1 MPHPAHRLLSRASAA
16 AVLAAGVAALAAH
29 GPPAQPP
36 TAQTPAAATP
46 PQQDQRPTFRTEANF
61 VRVDIYPTAG
71 GKPVA
76 DLSKDDF
83 EVLEDGRP
91 QAIETFEYVRITPAG
106 PAAARRSDPNTI
118 EAMRQAAA
126 DPRSR
131 VFVIF
136 LDALHVTRDG
146 AKNIGPPLIRF
157 IDRLLGP
164 DDLIGIMTPW
174 MSPADVVL
182 QRKTSVLESGLR
194 EAAWGK
200 RFTAEDDAREAMYKS
215 CYHVLMQERE
225 QGKTVSDLARI
236 LTVRR
241 RESLTLDALRD
252 LVIYM
257 RGVREER
264 KAILTVTEG
273 WMLFRPDSQITSL
286 REECTCPR
294 GQARRDLQSC
304 SGCSPYPPP
313 DGWKESVPGGEP
325 ISIGPGGRLRQGSVR
340 TESGDVS
347 LNECNA
353 DRMRLASIDHAQ
365 FLNDLIQDANRANA
379 TFYTIDP
386 RGLAVFDTP
395 IQRDAD
401 EVGLPLN
408 VIQDMSSMRQRHDAM
423 ANLASGTD
431 GTALMNSNDLDSGLR
446 RIADDLSTYYL
457 IGYYSSNA
465 KLDGKYRSI
474 TVRVKR
480 AGVSV
485 RARRGYRAPTEAE
498 VTAART
504 QATVAAAVPESVTAV
519 ATALN
524 TLARIRPDARFRV
537 HAIPMRDAANGPA
550 KSIAVAGELPS
561 GMQGWAQG
569 GTVTLE
575 LAGTSTQPATVTLK
589 PGERAFLTS
598 IALDTAPATVDLRA
612 RLTNAD
618 ATVTPFTESIR
629 LDLAPGPPQSLL
641 FRRGLATGNRLQPA
655 ADFQF
660 SRSERVRVEVPLFA
674 NMKPG
679 EGRLLDRTGQE
690 LKVPVTVSERTETT
704 GQRWLVGDVTLA
716 ALGAGDYVIEM
727 GAISAG
733 GTQKTLTPIRVTTR

>member
-1 MPHPAHRLLSRASAA
+1 M
-16 AVLAAGVAALAAH
+16 
-29 GPPAQPP
+29 
-36 TAQTPAAATP
+36 
-46 PQQDQRPTFRTEANF
+46 
-61 VRVDIYPTAG
+61 RVDVYPTAG
-71 GKPVA
+71 DKPVA
-76 DLSKDDF
+76 DLSRDDF

-164 DDLIGIMTPW
+164 DDLVGIMTPW

-182 QRKTSVLESGLR
+182 QRKTSVMESGLR

-200 RFTAEDDAREAMYKS
+200 RFTMEDDAREAMYKS
-215 CYHVLMQERE
+215 CYRVLYQEQQ
-225 QGKTVSDLARI
+225 QGKTVSDLAKV

-241 RESLTLDALRD
+241 REVADARRASRPCRLPSR
-252 LVIYM
+252 
-257 RGVREER
+257 VREER
-264 KAILTVTEG
+264 KAILAVTEG
-273 WMLFRPDSQITSL
+273 WMLFRPDRADYQVARGVHVSPAD
-286 REECTCPR
+286 RAATCR
-294 GQARRDLQSC
+294 TAAAAR
-304 SGCSPYPPP
+304 PYPPP
-313 DGWKESVPGGEP
+313 KGWKEPVPGGEP
-325 ISIGPGGRLRQGSVR
+325 ITIGPGGRLRQGSVR

-395 IQRDAD
+395 IHRDAD

-408 VIQDMSSMRQRHDAM
+408 VIDDMSSMRQRHDAM

-431 GTALMNSNDLDSGLR
+431 GAALMNSNDLDSGLR

-480 AGVSV
+480 AGVNV

-504 QATVAAAVPESVTAV
+504 QAAVAAALPESVSAV

-537 HAIPMRDAANGPA
+537 HAIPMRDAANGPTT
-550 KSIAVAGELPS
+550 SIAVVGELPA

-575 LAGTSTQPATVTLK
+575 LTGTSTKPATVTLK

-598 IALDTAPATVDLRA
+598 IPLDTAPATVDLRA

-674 NMKPG
+674 NTKPG

-690 LKVPVTVSERTETT
+690 LKVPVSVSERTETT
-704 GQRWLVGDVTLA
+704 GQRWLIGDVTLA
-716 ALGAGDYVIEM
+716 ALGAGDYVIEL

-733 GTQKTLTPIRVTTR
+733 GTQKTLTPIRVTR